1 MNTPDMLL
9 TDRVAVITGGGGG
22 IGRAIALACASVGA
36 DVVIGDIIP
45 ERCEEVA
52 ARVRE
57 AGRRS
62 LAVPTDVSD
71 TGQVRQ
77 LSTDGGF
84 MHFNDKLSE
93 TSDFLLHAV
102 GFSGQT
108 VFGVGTEW

>member
-1 MNTPDMLL
+1 MLL

-62 LAVPTDVSD
+62 LAVPTDNFEVALTNLDRIRYRSDPALEFVNKIVAFAVS
-71 TGQVRQ
+71 
-77 LSTDGGF
+77 
-84 MHFNDKLSE
+84 
-93 TSDFLLHAV
+93 
-102 GFSGQT
+102 SG
-108 VFGVGTEW
+108 